1 MSRRFSARR
10 LLGLLRKE
18 ALQIVRDPS
27 SISIAFV
34 LPIVLLLLNG
44 YGVSLDAR
52 DVPFGVVIEN
62 PSGETAGLWASFANS
77 RYFRPVAYDHERAA
91 AAALLRRDIQGFAVL
106 RGDFTRRLHA
116 AEPALSLQIIVDGV
130 DANNA
135 RLVGGYA
142 QGAAALWL
150 AGLAADRRIALQ
162 PPVTLQHRYWFNPE
176 VRSANFLVPG
186 LIALIMTLIG
196 ALLTAL
202 VVAREWERGTM
213 EAMMVSPATTAEI
226 LLGKLIAYFLLGMGG
241 LAVSFVVAIGLFVVP
256 FRGSIGAMTLVSA
269 LFLLAMLGMG
279 LLISTLAR
287 NQFVAAQVAFITT
300 YMPALMLSGF
310 LFDIRSM
317 PAVVQWITHIVAA
330 RYFVDSLQT
339 LFLVGDVWPILLPN
353 LAALG
358 GFALFFFALT
368 LRRTTRRLD

>member
-1 MSRRFSARR
+1 M
-10 LLGLLRKE
+10 
-18 ALQIVRDPS
+18 V
-27 SISIAFV
+27 
-34 LPIVLLLLNG
+34 
-44 YGVSLDAR
+44 
-52 DVPFGVVIEN
+52 
-62 PSGETAGLWASFANS
+62 
-77 RYFRPVAYDHERAA
+77 
-91 AAALLRRDIQGFAVL
+91 
-106 RGDFTRRLHA
+106 
-116 AEPALSLQIIVDGV
+116 
-130 DANNA
+130 
-135 RLVGGYA
+135 
-142 QGAAALWL
+142 
-150 AGLAADRRIALQ
+150 
-162 PPVTLQHRYWFNPE
+162 
-176 VRSANFLVPG
+176 
-186 LIALIMTLIG
+186 M
-196 ALLTAL
+196 
-202 VVAREWERGTM
+202 AREWERGTM

-241 LAVSFVVAIGLFVVP
+241 LAVSFVVAIGLFEVP
-256 FRGSIGAMTLVSA
+256 FRGTVGAMTLVSA

-330 RYFVDSLQT
+330 RYFVGSLQT

-353 LAALG
+353 LAALC

>member
-1 MSRRFSARR
+1 MSRRFSPQR
-10 LLGLLRKE
+10 LFGLLRKE

-62 PSGETAGLWASFANS
+62 PSSETAGLWASFANS
-77 RYFRPVAYDHERAA
+77 RYFRPVAYGQASAA

-106 RGDFTRRLHA
+106 RGDFTRRLHQ

-150 AGLAADRRIALQ
+150 AGLAAERRLAL
-162 PPVTLQHRYWFNPE
+162 PPQVSLEHRYWFNPE